1 MNNNKP
7 PQNPVYLGEVISVG
21 FNKAP
26 IFRKKPAC
34 PDKFTWQGKIYF
46 VNALLSEWADFSRK
60 GKNNRN
66 MKDAHLELAKVH
78 GSLGV
83 GKFYFRVQ
91 TTDLRVFDLY
101 YDRAIKNAFDSD
113 GYWVLFQEL
122 FSD

>member
-7 PQNPVYLGEVISVG
+7 QLNPVYIGEVISVG

-26 IFRKKPAC
+26 IFSKKPAC
-34 PDKFTWQGKIYF
+34 PDNFTWQGKIYY

-66 MKDAHLELAKVH
+66 MKDAHLERAKVL

-83 GKFYFRVQ
+83 GRFYFRVQ
-91 TTDLRVFDLY
+91 TTDLGVFDLY
-101 YDRAIKNAFDSD
+101 YDRAIKNAFDSN
-113 GYWVLFQEL
+113 GFWVLFQEH